1 MQMKMMLAPRT
12 LKLRYRLALIAC
24 AVLAAL
30 SIILMV
36 VMWRRSGTNAA
47 QLDSEDLSL
56 SLPRMTCTSAVCEP
70 ARPSPPERS
79 KQANWDYKPSDNPRY
94 EQNTQI
100 QQIGF
105 LTSATSPTSPGSPA
119 SPESTGSTG
128 NAKILPLFGYS
139 LREKHSDR
147 WVYFTATDQHQSI
160 RLPVES
166 EGRDCMNDDI
176 GCREVFT
183 GDEIKVSA
191 LGDQPFTLTLYKNQ
205 FP

>member
-1 MQMKMMLAPRT
+1 MPKA
-12 LKLRYRLALIAC
+12 LKSRYRLALIAC
-24 AVLAAL
+24 AVLAVL
-30 SIILMV
+30 SITLLAVLWMRKDAPAPAP
-36 VMWRRSGTNAA
+36 MPQADARSQCAV
-47 QLDSEDLSL
+47 
-56 SLPRMTCTSAVCEP
+56 PTCAEP
-70 ARPSPPERS
+70 PRPSPPARS

-105 LTSATSPTSPGSPA
+105 LTSATAQADPSGA
-119 SPESTGSTG
+119 SEP
-128 NAKILPLFGYS
+128 KILPLFGYS

-147 WVYFTATDQHQSI
+147 WVYFTATDQQQSI

-183 GDEIKVSA
+183 GDEIKVRA
-191 LGDQPFTLTLYKNQ
+191 LNDQPFTLTLYKNQ